1 MISAP
6 ERSLR
11 RDEVEVMLIYSM
23 SISAD
28 GSMADREGALGW
40 MAPSEQ
46 VFRSTPRS

>member
-28 GSMADREGALGW
+28 GSMADREGARW

-46 VFRSTPRS
+46 LFRSTPRS